1 MTPRA
6 VILTRLIA
14 VRLLWYAGIGAIA
27 FLALALHTPFSV
39 AAVLSAIAIYIPLSM
54 LSLPVMAWLSVNR
67 GMRAQNEGT
76 AHAAVTPSRALPSA
90 LPSAWPA
97 VAAAV
102 LGVVLLA
109 SARVWAN
116 LDLAECGVLLLL
128 VAGDLSL
135 ARREA
140 VQYLRLAAAGQG

>member
-67 GMRAQNEGT
+67 GMRARDEGI
-76 AHAAVTPSRALPSA
+76 AGAAATPSRA

-140 VQYLRLAAAGQG
+140 AQYLRLAAARQG